1 MRFPP
6 PLYEQLAAEAEREH
20 RTVSAQVI
28 HLVARALEGPR
39 REQERERERE
49 REEGQDEAAGRG

>member
-6 PLYEQLAAEAEREH
+6 PLYEPLAAEAEREH

-39 REQERERERE
+39 RERERERE
-49 REEGQDEAAGRG
+49 REEGQDDAAGRG